1 MLITKKLFR
10 QQLQVPFVCQAEID
24 DFGCADAILNAEMQG
39 RTFTQ
44 SSGEASVLTCLRSQI
59 PNPST
64 INGDPSTTRPGLGP
78 DCRDAV
84 LASLAAIEKFKNSKA
99 TSLIKWDK
107 RGTPPRT
114 KNNKNNYDNL
124 VQRPSPSEGHVVST
138 SKSNHGEFAAA
149 LARTRSLSF
158 FFYVLQHEL
167 YLVVIFLFALVTWF
181 VYVQSAATGDSLVER
196 NRRRMAKGVRQFGD
210 NSGGEGADMRSAVG
224 TYGAI
229 NTVI

>member
-1 MLITKKLFR
+1 M
-10 QQLQVPFVCQAEID
+10 CQAEID

-44 SSGEASVLTCLRSQI
+44 STGEASVLTCLRTQI

-64 INGDPSTTRPGLGP
+64 TTDKRPGLGS

-84 LASLAAIEKFKNSKA
+84 LASLAAIDKFKNSRA

-107 RGTPPRT
+107 RGAPPRT
-114 KNNKNNYDNL
+114 TSSDGKARRYENL
-124 VQRPSPSEGHVVST
+124 VQRPSAPEGHVVST
-138 SKSNHGEFAAA
+138 SKSNHGEFALA
-149 LARTRSLSF
+149 LAHTRSLSF

-167 YLVVIFLFALVTWF
+167 YLVVAFLFAVMTWF
-181 VYVQSAATGDSLVER
+181 VYVQSAATGESLVER
-196 NRRRMAKGVRQFGD
+196 NRRRMAKGVRQFDGAGSD
-210 NSGGEGADMRSAVG
+210 GADMRSSSQ
-224 TYGAI
+224 YGAI